1 MNFQTVKSN
10 KNSTNH
16 LHSVANMRNFTES
29 FLNEAPDQMQPN
41 KHYNCICVAL
51 KLHDKVWELCLS
63 PVQVLLFRFG
73 VCQSN

>member
-29 FLNEAPDQMQPN
+29 FLNEAPDEMQPN
-41 KHYNCICVAL
+41 KRHTVYTCIRYGPYQGTE
-51 KLHDKVWELCLS
+51 D
-63 PVQVLLFRFG
+63 
-73 VCQSN
+73 